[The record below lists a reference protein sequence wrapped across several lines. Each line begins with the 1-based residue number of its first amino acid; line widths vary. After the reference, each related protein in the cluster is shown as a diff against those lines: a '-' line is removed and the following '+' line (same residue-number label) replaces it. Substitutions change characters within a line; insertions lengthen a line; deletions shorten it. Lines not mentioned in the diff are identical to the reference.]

1 MNAKMIT
8 IHEQEYD
15 DVAYDFGD
23 IQKVI
28 TPALFT
34 AIEDRGMNVQELLF
48 LSHTLMLEKY
58 GKGNIDYLQVF
69 ECNDL
74 TYWCISNKRC
84 DETYNP
90 EFHCITWL
98 LPSDY

>member
-28 TPALFT
+28 TPAHSYPGL
-34 AIEDRGMNVQELLF
+34 R
-48 LSHTLMLEKY
+48 
-58 GKGNIDYLQVF
+58 
-69 ECNDL
+69 
-74 TYWCISNKRC
+74 
-84 DETYNP
+84 
-90 EFHCITWL
+90 
-98 LPSDY
+98 